1 MNTWVTLVDTF
12 ERLSERGK
20 DFARRTRP
28 LRRRLAVFLAVI
40 GPGLITSNV
49 DNDAGGIAVYTT
61 SGAQFGYALLW
72 SLIPMTIALYVSEEM
87 CARMGVVTG
96 KGLSDLIREEFGFRS
111 TFFVMIAAFLVDL
124 SNTVAEFAGVAASMQ
139 IFHISKYV
147 SVPLAAI
154 AVWIL
159 VVRGSY
165 RQVEKIFLVACGFY
179 LTYAISA
186 FLAKPNWMFAA
197 KQTVLPTGIQWNAPY
212 LLMLIGLIGT
222 TIAPWQFFYLQA
234 GFVEKRVG
242 PRQYKHARTDVL
254 VGSIS
259 CMVIVF
265 FIIVCCA
272 ATLNAHG
279 MTNITDAGQAAQALI
294 PLAGKWA
301 GMLFAFGLLNASL
314 FAASILPLSTAHVI
328 CEGLGFEAGLDRK
341 LKEAPTFYS
350 LYTLLIVV
358 GAGIILI
365 PNAPLLKI
373 LVLSQVANGVW
384 LPIVLIF
391 ILLLINRR
399 DLMGDHVNG
408 WLFNVIAWGSSVIM
422 IILTLILMYTAI
434 FEPSAAGLSGSL
446 AHPHPHA
453 HPWHAFAALWRHAQR
468 ALSVVQGF
476 PNWRLTAR
484 LQPWTFRVLRP
495 RFVRVGPCC
504 GVTRICLHVS
514 ALRAGLHRCCS

>member
-1 MNTWVTLVDTF
+1 MNTRVSLTDTLS
-12 ERLSERGK
+12 RLAARGK
-20 DFARRTRP
+20 DFGHRTRSM
-28 LRRRLAVFLAVI
+28 RRRLAVFLAVV

-61 SGAQFGYALLW
+61 AGAQFGYTLLW

-159 VVRGSY
+159 VIRGSY
-165 RQVEKIFLVACGFY
+165 RQVEKIFLVACAFY
-179 LTYAISA
+179 LSYAISA
-186 FLAKPNWMFAA
+186 FLAKPDWLFAA
-197 KQTVLPTGIQWNAPY
+197 KETIAPTIHVNSPY
-212 LLMLIGLIGT
+212 LLMLIGLVGT

-242 PRQYKHARTDVL
+242 PRQYKHARMDVL

-279 MTNITDAGQAAQALI
+279 MTDITDAGQAAGALI

-341 LKEAPTFYS
+341 LKEAPAFYS

-358 GAGIILI
+358 GAGIIMI
-365 PNAPLLKI
+365 PKAPLLKI
-373 LVLSQVANGVW
+373 LVLSQVANGMW
-384 LPIVLIF
+384 LPVVLIF

-399 DLMGDHVNG
+399 DLMGEFTNSVA
-408 WLFNVIAWGSSVIM
+408 FNIIAWASSVIM
-422 IILTLILMYTAI
+422 IILTLVLVYTAI
-434 FEPSAAGLSGSL
+434 FEPGAAGLSGSL
-446 AHPHPHA
+446 LNFFHFH
-453 HPWHAFAALWRHAQR
+453 
-468 ALSVVQGF
+468 
-476 PNWRLTAR
+476 
-484 LQPWTFRVLRP
+484 
-495 RFVRVGPCC
+495 
-504 GVTRICLHVS
+504 
-514 ALRAGLHRCCS
+514 